1 MNKLAKV
8 VSVSLILCGTL
19 YGAGGGASAAHFS
32 SPQGKKAQQVG
43 GIVGNTAFFMYP
55 NNDAANVKDP
65 TTLNAMAAL
74 AKKQICQGK
83 DTRMLVEEM
92 GLQVMF
98 VYPNKKDGSVTVL
111 TIESCDDTK
120 GIKKEK

>member
-1 MNKLAKV
+1 MAGVFLLACAEGLFAT
-8 VSVSLILCGTL
+8 S
-19 YGAGGGASAAHFS
+19 GASASHFS
-32 SPQGKKAQQVG
+32 SPQGKKAQQIG

-55 NNDAANVKDP
+55 NNEAANVKDA

-92 GLQVMF
+92 GMQVMF
-98 VYPNKKDGSVTVL
+98 IYPNKKDGSVTVL
-111 TIESCDDTK
+111 TIESCDK
-120 GIKKEK
+120 AKEGKKEK

>member
-1 MNKLAKV
+1 MTRHIKTAIL
-8 VSVSLILCGTL
+8 SLLCVQTL
-19 YGAGGGASAAHFS
+19 YAVSGASAAHFS

-43 GIVGNTAFFMYP
+43 GIVGNTAFFVYP

-83 DTRMLVEEM
+83 DTRMLIEEM

-98 VYPNKKDGSVTVL
+98 VYPNQKDGSVTVL

-120 GIKKEK
+120 GVKKEK